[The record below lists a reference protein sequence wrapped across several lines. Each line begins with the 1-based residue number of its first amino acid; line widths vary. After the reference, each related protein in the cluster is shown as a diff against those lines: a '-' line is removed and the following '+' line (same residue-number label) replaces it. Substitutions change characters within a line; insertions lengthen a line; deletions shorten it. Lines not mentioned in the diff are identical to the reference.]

1 MFLISLHT
9 HHRVKRRVSFCISH
23 RSLAFMFGGLLL
35 SCKQA
40 MIGCLWLPCF
50 NTIFNLS
57 HSSHEM
63 KNHHRQCQGALLTF
77 DMFVSLWFFI
87 LEVCLLGGSGG
98 RAQDKSLKWY
108 LNVAQCR
115 GISIPTES
123 QHQHL
128 IYVPVESVETWGCI
142 NFWNIRTKI
151 LQYEFSIM
159 GRSHVSFHP

>member
-1 MFLISLHT
+1 M
-9 HHRVKRRVSFCISH
+9 KRRVSFCISH
-23 RSLAFMFGGLLL
+23 RSLAFMFRGLLL
-35 SCKQA
+35 SCKQT

-50 NTIFNLS
+50 NSIFNLS

-77 DMFVSLWFFI
+77 DMFVSLWFLHYI
-87 LEVCLLGGSGG
+87 TLKVCLLGGSGG
-98 RAQDKSLKWY
+98 GAQDKSLKLY
-108 LNVAQCR
+108 LNVAQCC

-128 IYVPVESVETWGCI
+128 IYVPVESVKTWGWI

-151 LQYEFSIM
+151 LQYEFSIL
-159 GRSHVSFHP
+159 GSSHVSIHP